1 MAEKTFTITSSSP
14 EETKE
19 FAFMLGS
26 LIKSPAL
33 ILLKGELGT
42 GKTLMV
48 KGIAEGLGYKSEI
61 TSPTFN
67 IIKEYF
73 ADEEII
79 HMDLYR
85 LNHSEELLEIG
96 FEDYL
101 DRDAVILIEWPEI
114 ALSLIPA
121 NFIYIEIIKMTS
133 LKRKIIV
140 RGEGESSKQ
149 LIERLNKNADSWN

>member
-1 MAEKTFTITSSSP
+1 MEEKTFAITSSSP
-14 EETKE
+14 EETKK
-19 FAFMLGS
+19 FAVKIGR
-26 LIKSPAL
+26 LINSPAL

-48 KGIAEGLGYKSEI
+48 QGIAESLGYKSEI

-73 ADEEII
+73 AEEEII

-121 NFIYIEIIKMTS
+121 NFIYIELIKESS

-140 RGEGESSKQ
+140 RGEGDLSKQ
-149 LIERLNKNADSWN
+149 LIERLSKNADSWN

>member
-1 MAEKTFTITSSSP
+1 MTEKIFAIISNSP
-14 EETKE
+14 EKTKE
-19 FAFMLGS
+19 FAIKIGR
-26 LIKSPAL
+26 LINCPAI

-48 KGIAEGLGYKSEI
+48 KGIAESLGYESEV

-73 ADEEII
+73 ADVEII

-114 ALSLIPA
+114 ALSLVPA
-121 NFIYIEIIKMTS
+121 NFIFIEIIKES
-133 LKRKIIV
+133 DLKRKIII
-140 RGEGESSKQ
+140 RGEGKNSEQ
-149 LIERLNKNADSWN
+149 LIERLNKNADSWD

>member
-1 MAEKTFTITSSSP
+1 MLENKYTLISRAP

-19 FAFMLGS
+19 FAVKIGKMIS
-26 LIKSPAL
+26 SPVL

-48 KGIAEGLGYKSEI
+48 QGIAESLGCSSEV

-121 NFIYIEIIKMTS
+121 DFIFIEIIKES
-133 LKRKIIV
+133 DLKRKIIV
-140 RGEGESSKQ
+140 RGEGDNSEQ
-149 LIERLNKNADSWN
+149 LIERLNKNADFRN

>member
-1 MAEKTFTITSSSP
+1 MSGKKIAIISSSP
-14 EETKE
+14 EKTKK
-19 FAFMLGS
+19 FAFEVGK
-26 LIKSPAL
+26 LINCPAL
-33 ILLKGELGT
+33 ILLKGDLGV

-48 KGIAEGLGYKSEI
+48 KGIAKSLGYKSEI

-101 DRDAVILIEWPEI
+101 NRDAVILIEWPEI

-121 NFIYIEIIKMTS
+121 DFIFIEINKLS
-133 LKRKIIV
+133 DLKRKIIV
-140 RGEGESSKQ
+140 QGEGESFEQ
-149 LIERLNKNADSWN
+149 LIERLNKDADSWS